1 MNQPEMADALGCSV
15 ATVSRISSGDR
26 LPSLVLM
33 RRIRDVLSWSI
44 GAQDK
49 AIENETYHTEFT
61 GRMDRRR
68 LRRRMVN
75 RGRVVDA

>member
-1 MNQPEMADALGCSV
+1 MNSTEAAEAIGCSV

-44 GAQDK
+44 ESQNK
-49 AIENETYHTEFT
+49 AIEQGQYHIEFT
-61 GRMDRRR
+61 GKVDRRR
-68 LRRRMVN
+68 LRRRMRN